1 MFSNVV
7 HPNHSTFHNFHNFT
21 LPATILS
28 FSYLFFVEA
37 DVNAKISTDG
47 GNEDGDYDDYNDDE
61 DIGKIIA
68 VDDEEAGEAENY
80 AGDKD
85 ELNSFNNSVLL

>member
-1 MFSNVV
+1 MW
-7 HPNHSTFHNFHNFT
+7 FT
-21 LPATILS
+21 LVTPDSTISTIVHCPRQFCL
-28 FSYLFFVEA
+28 FPIFFFVEA
-37 DVNAKISTDG
+37 DVDAKISTDG
-47 GNEDGDYDDYNDDE
+47 GNEYVDYDDYNDDE

-80 AGDKD
+80 AGDMD